1 MNGNHQAR
9 LMQLFELA
17 ADLPATEQAAFVAE
31 HCGDNAELASRL
43 QSLLA
48 HDARQATALDD
59 VDPQALTNV
68 LREAVPSAI
77 LDNQVVGAYRV
88 ERLIGTGG
96 MGRVYL
102 ARHLDVD
109 TEHRV
114 AIKFVRP
121 DRLEPN
127 VLARFSREWRV
138 LASLQHPGISTF
150 VDTGALADGT
160 PYVVMEYVEGEPL
173 FDYCRDRNLG
183 VRNRLQL
190 LRKVVAAVAHAHSR
204 LVVHRDIKASNVLVN
219 ADGEVKL
226 LDFGIAKS
234 LSEVDNSMTAT
245 SERFLTPI
253 NAAPELLHG
262 EPTGTGCDIYALG
275 VLAYELLSG
284 HPPLKFDGLLGAQ
297 IERLIL
303 SVPPPPMSQLVA
315 GDDDA
320 AHERGLENGAELARR
335 LRGDLDAIV
344 SRCLRKSP
352 SDRYVTALELD
363 ADIERH
369 LEQLPIRARH
379 GDRLY
384 RFGRLVA
391 RHRVAVTLSA
401 ALLAS
406 LLGSTIISALQS
418 AELARQRNLA
428 VIERDHAQQVVQ
440 VLRDAFQYAD
450 PARAAGDEVSARQI
464 LDAARPRLDGLADS
478 QPRQFALLADT
489 LSGVELALG
498 AEAQAAELAQRGL
511 AAIEVDNHD
520 PSLLRRLRLTTA
532 RALTGV
538 GDLERAEALLEEVR
552 RSDNV
557 LQPDWAVARAR
568 LAINRLPESEMAIDL
583 LRQAEAMILDHPADD
598 ELATDVRWQL
608 AEALRINHRYG
619 EALTV
624 LDAMLHW
631 QQAQLEEDHPRI
643 VLTRLRRFAV
653 MAAGEIDEARLP
665 ELKAVA
671 EQLIQYYG
679 EDSSMAG
686 TVRNIFGNTLRAAGH
701 TDASIGQFRLA
712 WNAWR
717 RSLGDDHAN
726 TLRLGA
732 NLAIA
737 LAEQPGSQD
746 EAMDMF
752 REIMPHAEKRFGAQ
766 RPMTVY
772 LRSQWARLLGSKGLW
787 RDALTV
793 MAQIDADLAPDDR
806 GSPTSR
812 AFQASVLSQVLAE
825 NHCHRFNGNDAVSAA
840 CENAA
845 EQLRR
850 LQSGE

>member
-1 MNGNHQAR
+1 MNGMHQTR
-9 LMQLFELA
+9 LMELFELA
-17 ADLPATEQAAFVAE
+17 ADLPATEQSAFIAE
-31 HCGDNAELASRL
+31 NCGDDTDLANRL
-43 QSLLA
+43 RSLLA
-48 HDARQATALDD
+48 HDARQATALDE
-59 VDPQALTNV
+59 VDPQALTSV

-77 LDNQVVGAYRV
+77 LDNQAVGTYRV

-138 LASLQHPGISTF
+138 LASLQHPGICTF
-150 VDTGALADGT
+150 IDTGTLADGT

-173 FDYCRDRNLG
+173 QDYCRDRCLD
-183 VRNRLQL
+183 VRSRLQL
-190 LRKVVAAVAHAHSR
+190 LRKVIAAVAHAHSR
-204 LVVHRDIKASNVLVN
+204 LVIHRDIKGSNVLVT

-303 SVPPPPMSQLVA
+303 SVPPLPMSQVA
-315 GDDDA
+315 ANDDA
-320 AHERGLENGAELARR
+320 AAQERSLENGAELARR
-335 LRGDLDAIV
+335 LRGDLDAIM

-352 SDRYVTALELD
+352 TDRYDTALELD

-369 LEQLPIRARH
+369 LEHLPIRARH

-384 RFGRLVA
+384 RFTRLVA
-391 RHRVAVTLSA
+391 RHRVAVALST
-401 ALLAS
+401 ALIAS
-406 LLGSTIISALQS
+406 LLISTIVLALQS
-418 AELARQRNLA
+418 AELTRQRNLA
-428 VIERDHAQQVVQ
+428 VTERDHAQQVVQ

-464 LDAARPRLDGLADS
+464 LDAARPRLDGLVDN
-478 QPRQFALLADT
+478 QPHQFALLADT

-498 AEAQAAELAQRGL
+498 AEAQAAELARRGL
-511 AAIEVDNHD
+511 AAIERSGDD
-520 PSLLRRLRLTTA
+520 PSLLRSLRLTTA
-532 RALTGV
+532 RALTGI
-538 GDLERAEALLEEVR
+538 GDLSSAETLLDEVL
-552 RSDNV
+552 RSDQSR
-557 LQPDWAVARAR
+557 QPDWAVARAR
-568 LAINRLPESEMAIDL
+568 IAFNRNAEAEMAMQL
-583 LRQAEAMILDHPADD
+583 MQEAMTSIQQLPPDD
-598 ELATDVRWQL
+598 ELATDVRWQF
-608 AEALRINHRYG
+608 AEALRTNGHRD
-619 EALTV
+619 EALEV
-624 LDAMLHW
+624 LDAMLAW
-631 QQAQLEEDHPRI
+631 QQTGLSDDHPRM

-653 MAAGEIDEARLP
+653 MASGALDSERLP
-665 ELKAVA
+665 ELQTIAD
-671 EQLIQYYG
+671 QLIQHYG

-686 TVRNIFGNTLRAAGH
+686 MVHNIFGNAMRATGQ
-701 TDASIGQFRLA
+701 TDAAIEQFRLA

-732 NLAIA
+732 NLATA
-737 LAEQPGSQD
+737 LAETADSQQ
-746 EAMDMF
+746 EAMAML
-752 REIMPHAEKRFGAQ
+752 RAILPHAEKRFGAQ

-772 LRSQWARLLGSKGLW
+772 LRTQLARLLEANGQW
-787 RDALTV
+787 HAALLM
-793 MAQIDADLAPDDR
+793 MAQTDADLPLDDR
-806 GSPTSR
+806 GSASSR
-812 AFQASVLSQVLAE
+812 AMQASVLKHLLAHD
-825 NHCHRFNGNDAVSAA
+825 HCRTPGRDDVVSAA
-840 CENAA
+840 CDNASR
-845 EQLRR
+845 QMQT
-850 LQSGE
+850 LQQPD